1 METALDLLLGRAG
14 LPGVTALYAAM
25 LVLLGA
31 FWLARV
37 AREARRGQRPGVA
50 WWGVP
55 GLLALLLSRSE
66 DLPALFGIGAALLAL
81 AEFWPR
87 AYRPTR
93 RRPGWAWPL
102 VAWATALGLIALT
115 PEGLNRAG
123 IYTVLA
129 LGLLGAAG
137 SLVAALIPAPQRPLR
152 SEPPEPGFALRWRP
166 ATVPEWPEF
175 SVTLTA
181 RGAELR
187 NESSQP
193 LSLAGWSPRSVNAW
207 LIPRDP
213 QGRRLNVLPSGQ
225 SVFLPLAGNE
235 PGLRVWYTAP
245 GAAREPRLF
254 RADWTPAPARGER
267 VLH

>member
-1 METALDLLLGRAG
+1 MESALDLLLGRVG
-14 LPGVTALYAAM
+14 LPGVTALYA
-25 LVLLGA
+25 LVLALLGA

-37 AREARRGQRPGVA
+37 AREARRGRRPGVA

-55 GLLALLLSRSE
+55 GLLALLLARSE
-66 DLPALFGIGAALLAL
+66 DLPPLFGIGASALLL
-81 AEFWPR
+81 AEFWPS
-87 AYRPTR
+87 AYRSAR
-93 RRPGWAWPL
+93 RRPDRVWPL
-102 VAWATALGLIALT
+102 VAWATALGLILLT
-115 PEGLNRAG
+115 PEGLNRTG
-123 IYTVLA
+123 IYTALL

-137 SLVAALIPAPQRPLR
+137 LLSALLFPVQQRPR
-152 SEPPEPGFALRWRP
+152 REVPEPGFALRWRP

-193 LSLAGWSPRSVNAW
+193 LSLIGWSPRSVNAW
-207 LIPRDP
+207 LTPRDA
-213 QGRRLNVLPSGQ
+213 QGRPLNVLHAGH
-225 SVFLPLAGNE
+225 SVFLPLGSHE
-235 PGLRVWYTAP
+235 PGLRVWYTTP

-254 RADWTPAPARGER
+254 RADWTPAPAHRER